1 MPALF
6 EPYTLRSVTLRNRI
20 VVSPMCNYVA
30 VDGVLTDW
38 HRAHYASLARGGAG
52 LVIVEATAVS
62 PEGRITP
69 GDSGLWNDA
78 QGAVLADV
86 AASIKAAG
94 AVPGLQLAHAGRKAS
109 ANRPWEGDDSI
120 AQDDPRGWETMAPS
134 AIALGGLLPK
144 VPRAITLDEI
154 KRVQGDYVAAA
165 KRALAAGF
173 EFLQLHFA
181 HGYLA
186 ASFLNDHSNQRT
198 DQYGG
203 SLENRARF
211 LHETVEAVRAVWPD
225 HLPLSVRLGVI
236 EFDGRDDETV
246 ANAIVVANGF
256 KAAGVD
262 HLDLSMGFTTLDVH
276 IPWGTPAFMSPI
288 AERFRREVDMPLSSS
303 WGFDTPEIA
312 EHAVSEGPLDLVM
325 IGKAHLANPHWP
337 YYAAR
342 KLGLDRPSWTLPAPY
357 AHWLERYAV
366 GS

>member
-1 MPALF
+1 MPSLF
-6 EPYTLRSVTLRNRI
+6 DTYQLKDVQFRNRI
-20 VVSPMCNYVA
+20 VVSPMCNYSA
-30 VDGVLTDW
+30 VDGVVTDW

-69 GDSGLWNDA
+69 GDTGIWNEA
-78 QGAVLADV
+78 QAGQLAGV
-86 AASIKAAG
+86 AASIKAMG
-94 AVPGLQLAHAGRKAS
+94 AVPGIQLAHAGRKAS

-120 AQDDPRGWETMAPS
+120 AADDPRGWDTIAPS

-144 VPRAITLDEI
+144 VPREITLAEI
-154 KRVQGDYVAAA
+154 ERVKADYVAAT

-186 ASFLNDHSNQRT
+186 ASFLNAHANTRT
-198 DQYGG
+198 DAYGG
-203 SLENRARF
+203 TLENRRRF
-211 LHETVEAVRAVWPD
+211 LLETFNAVRAVWPA

-236 EFDGRDDETV
+236 EFDGKDEQTV
-246 ANAIVVANGF
+246 ADAIVVAREMKRG
-256 KAAGVD
+256 G
-262 HLDLSMGFTTLDVH
+262 LDLLDVSMGFTTLDVN
-276 IPWGTPAFMSPI
+276 IPWGTPAFMKPI
-288 AERFRREVDMPLSSS
+288 AARFRKEVDMPITSS

-312 EHAVSEGPLDLVM
+312 QSAIEDGPLDVVL

-337 YYAAR
+337 YHAAR
-342 KLGLDRPSWTLPAPY
+342 KLGVDRASWTLPAPY
-357 AHWLERYAV
+357 AHWLERYQV

>member
-1 MPALF
+1 MPTLF

-30 VDGVLTDW
+30 NDGILTDW
-38 HRAHYASLARGGAG
+38 HRVHYASLARGGAG

-62 PEGRITP
+62 PEGRISP
-69 GDSGLWNDA
+69 GDSGLWNDD
-78 QGAVLADV
+78 QVPVLAEV

-94 AVPGLQLAHAGRKAS
+94 SVPGIQLAHAGRKAS
-109 ANRPWEGDDSI
+109 ANRPWEGDDSM
-120 AQDDPRGWETMAPS
+120 AADDPRGWETIAPS
-134 AIALGGLLPK
+134 AIPLGGLLPK
-144 VPRAITLDEI
+144 MPRAITVEEI
-154 KRVQGDYVAAA
+154 KRVQADYVSAA
-165 KRALAAGF
+165 KRAASAGF

-186 ASFLNDHSNQRT
+186 ASFLNDHANKRT
-198 DQYGG
+198 DNYGG

-211 LHETVEAVRAVWPD
+211 ILETIAAVRAVWPD

-236 EFDGRDDETV
+236 EFDHRDEETV
-246 ANAIVVANGF
+246 ANAITVAKKF
-256 KAAGVD
+256 PALGVD
-262 HLDLSMGFTTLDVH
+262 HLDLSMGFTTLDVN
-276 IPWGTPAFMSPI
+276 IPWGTPAFMQPI
-288 AERFRREVDMPLSSS
+288 AEKFRRELDMPLSSS

-312 EHAVSEGPLDLVM
+312 ERAVTDGPLDLVFV
-325 IGKAHLANPHWP
+325 GKAHLANPHWP

-342 KLGLDRPSWTLPAPY
+342 KLGVNRPSWTLPAPY